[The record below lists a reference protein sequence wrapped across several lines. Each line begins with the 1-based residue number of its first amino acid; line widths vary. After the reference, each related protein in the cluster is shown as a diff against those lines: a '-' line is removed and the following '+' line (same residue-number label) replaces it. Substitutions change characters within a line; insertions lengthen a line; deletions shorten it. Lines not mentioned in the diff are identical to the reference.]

1 MPEVSRKSGESNEMK
16 CLRRILT
23 PRLDGSL
30 LVPKEILE
38 SFKDLH
44 NGGRESVLKM
54 WEQTG
59 YQKDGILILR
69 DDVQIFFRTCTYCII
84 CNMVNSSIPLLQD
97 AFIKKCK
104 RKIETISEQDMWV
117 DGEFQSEKDMAEA
130 GLKESLDCIN
140 TLAM

>member
-30 LVPKEILE
+30 LVPKEIAD

-54 WEQTG
+54 WEQAG
-59 YQKDGILILR
+59 CQKDGLLIQL
-69 DDVQIFFRTCTYCII
+69 
-84 CNMVNSSIPLLQD
+84 
-97 AFIKKCK
+97 
-104 RKIETISEQDMWV
+104 
-117 DGEFQSEKDMAEA
+117 
-130 GLKESLDCIN
+130 
-140 TLAM
+140 